1 MLIIHM
7 IFKGDKKRYKCDIG
21 HVVVVMCMPV
31 ASGGIGTQRS
41 DHVAAASRDTTMW
54 EVEPPACE
62 L

>member
-1 MLIIHM
+1 M
-7 IFKGDKKRYKCDIG
+7 IFKGDKKRYKCNIG
-21 HVVVVMCMPV
+21 HVVVVMCVPV

-41 DHVAAASRDTTMW
+41 DHVAAASRDMTMW